1 MTQNFKEY
9 LTEGMSGDI
18 NKSAR
23 KNDPE
28 GYLASDLMKHKKTMD
43 SSMYKKAHKMMLDGD
58 VQGAQKIVDK
68 FKGSMNEGDM
78 KAIIKDMD
86 GAEYRELK
94 DSYNSFMDGFYGLT
108 EIMENSPDPEIRKDI
123 AKILKSPDS
132 RTQLGKLL

>member
-86 GAEYRELK
+86 GGEFSNLK
-94 DSYNSFMDGFYGLT
+94 DAYYNMMDGYWALVELSKSIKNPDIVS
-108 EIMENSPDPEIRKDI
+108 EIK
-123 AKILKSPDS
+123 KVLKSPQGKS
-132 RTQLGKLL
+132 QLGKYL